1 MEKQKYSFVAC
12 LILFFFGQFA
22 QAQQISETLTMY
34 SDSLP
39 QEKVYLHFDK
49 SYYNPGETIWF
60 KAYIYNGI
68 EPSLVS
74 KNFFVEMVDDSG
86 SVISKKTMP
95 VVESSAAGSFDISA
109 TFSKPVIYIRA
120 YTTWMLNN
128 DTSFF
133 FTKPIRIINRALS
146 NIKNSQ
152 EY

>member
-12 LILFFFGQFA
+12 LVLFFFGQFA
-22 QAQQISETLTMY
+22 QAQQIGETLTMH

-74 KNFFVEMVDDSG
+74 KNFFVEMIDDSG
-86 SVISKKTMP
+86 TVISKKTYAGC
-95 VVESSAAGSFDISA
+95 ESSAAGSFDISA
-109 TFSKPVIYIRA
+109 TFPTTV
-120 YTTWMLNN
+120 YT
-128 DTSFF
+128 
-133 FTKPIRIINRALS
+133 
-146 NIKNSQ
+146 
-152 EY
+152 